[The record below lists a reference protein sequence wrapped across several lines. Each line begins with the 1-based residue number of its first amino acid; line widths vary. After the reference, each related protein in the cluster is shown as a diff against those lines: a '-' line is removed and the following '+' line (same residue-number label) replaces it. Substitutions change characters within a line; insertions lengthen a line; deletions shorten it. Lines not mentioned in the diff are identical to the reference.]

1 MNQHIADIV
10 SYAKTSELVAFYNAH
25 AIKTVT
31 KFADRA
37 TAEKRVTQMITD
49 MVAAAQFCPMCD
61 TLFNYGHDITYAGA
75 EGTKAGENYFHH
87 HCGKTFRPDGTVPKA
102 AAPANVDRSAAI
114 SATWGNPEVAA
125 ARAARDKVVVEG
137 RGEYRSVKAAFIAL
151 GLPVSKHIPFR
162 MKLKAAGAAH
172 FDRHSFVVVGK

>member
-1 MNQHIADIV
+1 MNQHITDIV

-49 MVAAAQFCPMCD
+49 MVAAGQFCPVCD
-61 TLFNYGHDITYAGA
+61 TLEKNGLDITYAGP
-75 EGTKAGENYFHH
+75 EGGKNADNYMHH
-87 HCGKTFRPDGTVPKA
+87 HCDAVWRPNGSLVKED
-102 AAPANVDRSAAI
+102 AAPSADRSAAI

-125 ARAARDKVVVEG
+125 ARAMRHKVVVEG
-137 RGEYRSVKAAFIAL
+137 RGEFRSVKAAFIAL

-162 MKLKAAGAAH
+162 MKLKEKGAAL
-172 FDRHSFVVVGK
+172 FDRFTFVVVAK

>member
-1 MNQHIADIV
+1 MNARIDTLITL
-10 SYAKTSELVAFYNAH
+10 AKTAELVAFYNAN
-25 AIKTVT
+25 AVKTVT

-37 TAEKRVTQMITD
+37 TAEKRVAQMITD

-87 HCGKTFRPDGTVPKA
+87 HCGKTFRPDGSVPKA
-102 AAPANVDRSAAI
+102 SAPASADRSAAI
-114 SATWGNPEVAA
+114 SATWADPEVAA
-125 ARAARDKVVVEG
+125 ARAARHKVFVEG

-162 MKLKAAGAAH
+162 MKLKASGQAL
-172 FDRHSFVVVGK
+172 FDRHSFVVVAK